1 MTDTDPLRAAIRL
14 HAWLMAAHWT
24 GERLVG
30 PDCGIR
36 FNYRFGRFIKSYLRA
51 IPWHDDLY
59 YLQGQ
64 GYWILANWRLLD
76 VTGDTA
82 HAELARMAT
91 HSVVASQRP
100 DGAWTYPNPEWRGRV
115 ANAEGTWA
123 ALGLLETYRRTRDSE
138 ALRATLRWYAH
149 LIDQIGFT
157 RAPGGLAANYF
168 AGRHGA
174 CVPNNSA
181 FVLRLLA
188 ELSVFEGP
196 RVLQHAP
203 PLVAFLA
210 TAQRS
215 SGELPY
221 QIDADGTR
229 VRLPHFQCPQYN
241 AFQCLDLLR
250 YEAVT
255 GDAEVAQIVR
265 RLLRFLRAIVDERGR
280 VPYACDRPHPEVTY
294 HLGAVAAAL
303 GQSQITEP
311 GCSAAAARVVPRL
324 LRLQRRD
331 GSFPHS
337 RGDYGLLRDERSY
350 PRHLAMLLLHLLT
363 LGDRSS
369 ATVPQSPD
377 RPTPQRVQRL

>member
-1 MTDTDPLRAAIRL
+1 MNDTDPLRAAIRL
-14 HAWLMAAHWT
+14 HAWLLAAHWT

-51 IPWHDDLY
+51 IPWRDDLY

-64 GYWILANWRLLD
+64 AYWILANWRLLD
-76 VTGDTA
+76 LTGDTA

-91 HSVVASQRP
+91 RSVVASQRA

-123 ALGLLETYRRTRDSE
+123 ALGLLETYRRTGDPG
-138 ALRATLRWYAH
+138 ALRATLRWYEY
-149 LIDQIGFT
+149 LIDQIGLVA
-157 RAPGGLAANYF
+157 APGGLAANYF

-188 ELSVFEGP
+188 ELSVVEGP
-196 RVLQHAP
+196 GVLHHAP
-203 PLVAFLA
+203 PLVKFLA

-221 QIDADGTR
+221 QIAAEGER

-250 YEAVT
+250 YVAVT
-255 GDAEVAQIVR
+255 ADAEAAHIVR
-265 RLLRFLRAIVDERGR
+265 RLLRFLRSAVDESGR

-303 GQSQITEP
+303 GQSQVTEE
-311 GCSAAAARVVPRL
+311 GCKTAAARILPRL

-363 LGDRSS
+363 LGDCSTGIVRQL
-369 ATVPQSPD
+369 PG
-377 RPTPQRVQRL
+377 RPAPRRVQSL